1 MKALVLLLAV
11 ALSMPPVTYAA
22 TYYLTV
28 SGLGGE
34 PDYEQRFGMWA
45 ADIGK
50 ILKTSD
56 AADGKVETL
65 VNGTREQV
73 RAALE
78 RIAKE
83 AQPQDAVVVM
93 LIGHGSFD
101 GYEYKINLPG
111 PDLSAA
117 ELATL
122 LDRIP
127 ATRQLVVNMT
137 SSSGGSI
144 EVLRRPNR
152 VVIAATK
159 TGTEKNATVFARYW
173 VEALRDPA
181 ADTDKNDVVSA
192 LEAFRYAD
200 KKTATFYESQ
210 KRLATE
216 HAVLEDTGKGD
227 AVRAPSPEN
236 GEGHLAALLDRIPA
250 TRQLVV
256 NMTSSSGG
264 SVESLRR
271 PNRVV
276 IAATKTGTEKNATV
290 FARYWV
296 EALRDPAADTDKNE
310 VVSALEA
317 FRYADKKTAAF
328 YESQKRLATEHAV
341 LEDTGKG
348 EAVRAPS
355 TENGEGHLA
364 AVFPLLR
371 IGAAASAAKDP
382 AKLELLAKKEQLEQQ
397 IDTLKYEKAAMA
409 PEEYKKQLGE
419 LLLELA
425 RTQEALDK

>member
-1 MKALVLLLAV
+1 MGGGVKALVLLLAG
-11 ALSMPPVTYAA
+11 ALSMRAA

-50 ILKTSD
+50 ILQATPD
-56 AADGKVETL
+56 AKVETL

-83 AQPQDAVVVM
+83 AQPQDAVVLM

-111 PDLSAA
+111 PDLSGA
-117 ELATL
+117 ELAEL

-144 EVLRRPNR
+144 
-152 VVIAATK
+152 
-159 TGTEKNATVFARYW
+159 
-173 VEALRDPA
+173 
-181 ADTDKNDVVSA
+181 
-192 LEAFRYAD
+192 
-200 KKTATFYESQ
+200 
-210 KRLATE
+210 
-216 HAVLEDTGKGD
+216 
-227 AVRAPSPEN
+227 
-236 GEGHLAALLDRIPA
+236 
-250 TRQLVV
+250 
-256 NMTSSSGG
+256 
-264 SVESLRR
+264 ESLRR

-355 TENGEGHLA
+355 PENGEGHLA

-397 IDTLKYEKAAMA
+397 IDKLKYEKAAMA
-409 PEEYKKQLGE
+409 PEDYKKQLGE